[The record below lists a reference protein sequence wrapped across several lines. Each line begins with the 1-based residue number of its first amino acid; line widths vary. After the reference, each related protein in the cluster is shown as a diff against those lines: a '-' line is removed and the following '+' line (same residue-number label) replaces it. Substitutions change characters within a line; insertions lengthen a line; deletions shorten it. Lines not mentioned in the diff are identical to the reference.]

1 MFWFFPGFLI
11 IAVWHC
17 DYLVC
22 VCVGGGGGGV
32 GGGEGSGGEGRELVD
47 LFCFVACV
55 LSSVVCL
62 LFL

>member
-1 MFWFFPGFLI
+1 MITL
-11 IAVWHC
+11 
-17 DYLVC
+17 C
-22 VCVGGGGGGV
+22 VCGGG